1 MDTISCISAAHG
13 SLTNAHRYLET
24 GKAINWVS
32 DKIISSI
39 HWAMEGWLIGNDHPI
54 SHGRGW
60 LDTHQAFQ
68 KQAPA
73 ELSDSLLKLYAQ
85 AAHLE
90 FALMGDS
97 DTSPSVSIAEWK
109 IKVHECL
116 ENTEAVIHSL
126 LADIAPE
133 RDK

>member
-1 MDTISCISAAHG
+1 MDTITCISAAHG
-13 SLTNAHRYLET
+13 SLTNARRYLET
-24 GKAINWVS
+24 GEAINWVS
-32 DKIISSI
+32 DKIISAI
-39 HWAMEGWLIGNDHPI
+39 HWAMEGWLIDHGHPV

-68 KQAPA
+68 EHAPA

-90 FALMGDS
+90 FALFGDC
-97 DTSPSVSIAEWK
+97 DTRPSISIEEWK

-133 RDK
+133 R